1 MNSRNR
7 FLFLLSILLSC
18 APCSADESGRALAA
32 PPVALTEG
40 SAAHENLSR
49 ESHTRAE
56 PDSRVVQVDV
66 RSLLTG
72 RAITTLT
79 NRKLAPWNKG
89 IDGAGLA
96 DGYLTLEAATANGDV
111 NALALPGDG
120 CFRATSSHPLI
131 RLNFSN
137 ADGTSPQ
144 TRSVEGAGGFAF
156 AVPFERYQ
164 QLQVFL
170 TSAEG
175 PSHLSVTLAYADSSS
190 EQREVLLPD
199 YYNEASSDDPTVFTL
214 ISNLPKWNAT
224 GHMAERDHHNIHG
237 VNLNPDNR
245 KKLVSV
251 QISKTAPGYLV
262 FWGATGLK
270 TN

>member
-18 APCSADESGRALAA
+18 APCFAVKPGGALPAPRVGPAERTAARDDMVSES
-32 PPVALTEG
+32 PP
-40 SAAHENLSR
+40 
-49 ESHTRAE
+49 RAE
-56 PDSRVVQVDV
+56 LDSRVIQVDV

-72 RAITTLT
+72 RAVTTLT
-79 NRKLAPWNKG
+79 AGKLVPWNKG

-96 DGYLTLEAATANGDV
+96 DGYFTVEAATANGDAK
-111 NALALPGDG
+111 ALALPGEG
-120 CFRATSSHPLI
+120 YFHAAPSHPSI
-131 RLNFSN
+131 KLNYSN
-137 ADGTSPQ
+137 ADGTGPQ
-144 TRSVEGAGGFAF
+144 TRSVEGAGEFAF
-156 AVPFERYQ
+156 AVPCERYQ

-175 PSHLSVTLAYADSSS
+175 PSHLSVSLVYADGTSD
-190 EQREVLLPD
+190 QREVLLPD
-199 YYNEASSDDPTVFTL
+199 YYNEAPSDDPTVFTL

-237 VNLNPDNR
+237 VNLNPDSR

-251 QISKTAPGYLV
+251 QISKTAPGYLL